1 MNQLSMSVPG
11 TPCQDHSVIGDR
23 DGTDDAQAH
32 ITWVL
37 DFDHLGDKLFG
48 IAQGIRDRS
57 LQALL
62 YEMAKCEVV
71 WANCHRRRTAIR
83 GGFLRAVVAQR

>member
-1 MNQLSMSVPG
+1 MQLIVDYLRAH
-11 TPCQDHSVIGDR
+11 PCVDCGEADVM
-23 DGTDDAQAH
+23 
-32 ITWVL
+32 VL
-37 DFDHLGDKLFG
+37 DFDHLGDKLFS
-48 IAQGIRDRS
+48 ISRGIRGRS

-71 WANCHRRRTAIR
+71 CANCPRRRTAIR

>member
-1 MNQLSMSVPG
+1 MQLIVDCLRAH
-11 TPCQDHSVIGDR
+11 PCVDCGEADVM
-23 DGTDDAQAH
+23 
-32 ITWVL
+32 VL